1 MRGRAKGEKMKYW
14 WYAVILLV
22 LAVVLT
28 VLAIKLS
35 KRPKLS
41 YIISMTLSC
50 VFLTYKSVEFIYY
63 RIIGYPEYPV
73 EYSQFAYFMMGVTMA
88 TGFKK
93 TRFLAAFSSLT
104 GALGYIIAGSISPD
118 SMVTTMSSTYYV
130 VFAVI
135 QHELLLF
142 LGLTMMFNVERY
154 RYRDLW
160 IPVVGSLLF
169 IGYSLLV
176 YYHYIYPDYLNV
188 EKIVI
193 VKIVMGTVIGFVI
206 GEENLTPAIQA
217 VTSVAVILLVV
228 GCMFLLCY
236 LNNKVFDR
244 KEKRMAQLGETM
256 PTFDYGLIYLFK
268 KLWAKHK
275 AVKETKGEN

>member
-1 MRGRAKGEKMKYW
+1 MKYW

-228 GCMFLLCY
+228 GCMFLLCR

-256 PTFDYGLIYLFK
+256 PAFDYGLIYLFK
-268 KLWAKHK
+268 KLWAERK